1 MAGAKE
7 RLRLATV
14 GAQDQANHQ
23 QAQKLD
29 LIAKP
34 ALSASIEPLATI
46 ESWAAAL
53 VVSVPTI
60 ERLRRAGKIPS
71 PDVMIGR
78 LPRWKPST
86 IRAWIESGGRS

>member
-1 MAGAKE
+1 MGRAKE

-14 GAQDQANHQ
+14 GAQDQGSSQ
-23 QAQKLD
+23 GSQRLD
-29 LIAKP
+29 LIAKHT
-34 ALSASIEPLATI
+34 LSASIEPLGTI
-46 ESWAAAL
+46 ESWAGAL

-60 ERLRRAGKIPS
+60 ERLRRAGKIPP

-86 IRAWIESGGRS
+86 IRAWIEGGGH